1 MTMPFI
7 KIWERYFIRH
17 FIQMFFLFLS
27 CFYGLYVLID
37 YASHTSTFANHHVQI
52 SWQEIARY
60 YLYVFASRAEILL
73 PLALL
78 IAFVHTIC
86 SLNTHHELV
95 AFMASGF
102 SIKTLMRP
110 FMILGL
116 LCVFLM
122 YANEQFLLPDA
133 LHKLRRI
140 EDATKHKKS
149 RRTAKMAVHHLILED
164 GSLLIFQD
172 YDTAKER
179 FFDAY
184 WIQSIDSIYRIK
196 YLSPILPT
204 PIGYFVDHLAR
215 QPNGE
220 IFQKAAYHELSL
232 PNLKFNAELLQST
245 LIEPDILTLSQL
257 SEEIFNISQDLTE
270 KESKILTA
278 FYWKLVMPWLCL
290 LAIIAPAP
298 YCVRFSRNLPIFFIY
313 VCSLFGL
320 IAFYMFMDAA
330 QVIAKRQV
338 IAPFWA
344 ICGSF
349 MIMFSYFTWRFSKLQ
364 SN

>member
-1 MTMPFI
+1 MIMMFT
-7 KIWERYFIRH
+7 KIWERYFIH
-17 FIQMFFLFLS
+17 QFIRVFFLFLG

-37 YASHTSTFANHHVQI
+37 YASHTSTLANHHVQI
-52 SWQEIARY
+52 AWQEAARY

-78 IAFVHTIC
+78 IALVHTLC

-102 SIKTLMRP
+102 SLKMLMRP
-110 FMILGL
+110 FMIFGL
-116 LCVFLM
+116 FCVLLM

-133 LHKLRRI
+133 LRKLRRM
-140 EDATKHKKS
+140 ENATKHKKS
-149 RRTAKMAVHHLILED
+149 RHTSKMAVRHIILED
-164 GSLLIFQD
+164 RSLLIFQD
-172 YDTAKER
+172 YDAAKEH

-196 YLSPILPT
+196 YLSPTFPA
-204 PIGYFVDHLAR
+204 PIGYFVDHLVR
-215 QPNGE
+215 KPNGE
-220 IFQKAAYHELSL
+220 IFQNAAYREFAF
-232 PNLKFNAELLQST
+232 PNLKFQPDLLQST
-245 LIEPDILTLSQL
+245 LIDPDILTLSEL
-257 SEEIFNISQDLTE
+257 SEQILDVSTDPTE
-270 KESKILTA
+270 KESKVLTA
-278 FYWKLVMPWLCL
+278 FYWKLVMPWLSL

-298 YCVRFSRNLPIFFIY
+298 YCVRFSRKLPIFLIY

-330 QVIAKRQV
+330 QIVAKRQV

-344 ICGSF
+344 ICALF
-349 MIMFSYFTWRFSKLQ
+349 IAIFSYFGWRFNKIES
-364 SN
+364 S